1 MYMKILAATVA
12 LALAIGASP
21 VLAKGGANSG
31 NSTNQSGRSGRCV
44 DVLANPTA
52 FGSIAVAN
60 CH

>member
-21 VLAKGGANSG
+21 VLAKGDSG